1 MMARISRLLLLFALG
16 VSLGT
21 METYA
26 QRADDTDRASKNGK
40 TEAQIDGVDVV
51 IEYGRPNA
59 KGREV
64 WGKLVPYGQVWR
76 TGANEA
82 TTISF
87 SAPVSVEDESL
98 DAGTYSLFTIPN
110 EDEWVIIFNKTAKQ
124 WGAFNYDSEL
134 DALRVSVTPE
144 SGEHVESMDFVA
156 DESTIKLRWLETVV
170 PFTIAVQS
178 MD

>member
-1 MMARISRLLLLFALG
+1 MARISRLLLLLVLA
-16 VSLGT
+16 VSLGA
-21 METYA
+21 MESYA
-26 QRADDTDRASKNGK
+26 QRADDADRASKNGK
-40 TEAQIDGVDVV
+40 TETQIDGVDIV

-64 WGKLVPYGQVWR
+64 WGKLVPYGEVWR

-87 SAPVSVEDESL
+87 SGPVAVEGEVL

-110 EDEWVIIFNKTAKQ
+110 EDEWVIIFNKTAEQ
-124 WGAFNYDSEL
+124 WGAFNYDSEQ
-134 DALRVSVTPE
+134 DALRVTVTPE

-156 DESTIKLRWLETVV
+156 EESTIKLRWLETVV
-170 PFTIAVQS
+170 PFTIAAQ
-178 MD
+178 